1 MNRLVRSSSWLLLIL
16 FVAGCNRNKELV
28 SEYGKVAGEK
38 GGISVNGTSVL
49 YSMFRERG
57 FRTKRLRKISPRL
70 NRYDTVIWFPDNY
83 QSPSPEAV
91 EALQNWLDEGL
102 GRTLIYVGRDFDA
115 EIDYYTQLLAIAGPK
130 DREEIVR
137 SLVEA
142 KMKQD
147 SRIRRY
153 VGDDTTE
160 FCDWF
165 KIERVPFHKVE
176 NVDGILASNV
186 TEETANLSYSTT
198 LQVSGEIVADAGL
211 SVVPLLD
218 ADGVDFVY
226 SVSEIEDP
234 YGNQLI
240 VVNNGSF
247 LLNFG
252 LVNKQNRLLA
262 GGIMDQCS
270 SKDVVFLESG
280 PTGIQVS
287 NDDIVNH
294 NSWAW
299 IAKPPLSYI
308 APHFLFWGVVF
319 CFVFFPIFGRPRRL
333 RTRNYASFRSHISAM
348 GKLLQKSK
356 NTDQALKKVRDYQA
370 IHAKDSN
377 IS

>member
-1 MNRLVRSSSWLLLIL
+1 MLCVL
-16 FVAGCNRNKELV
+16 AGCNRNKELV
-28 SEYGKVAGEK
+28 SEYGKVVGEK
-38 GGISVNGTSVL
+38 GGTSVNGTSAL

-83 QSPSPEAV
+83 QSPEPEAV
-91 EALQNWLDEGL
+91 DALQSWLDEGL

-115 EIDYYTQLLAIAGPK
+115 EIDYYRQMLTTAGP
-130 DREEIVR
+130 DEREEIVR
-137 SLVEA
+137 SLVES

-153 VGDDTTE
+153 VGDETKE
-160 FCDWF
+160 SCDWF
-165 KIERVPFHKVE
+165 TIERVPFQNVE
-176 NVDGILASNV
+176 IVDGILTGN
-186 TEETANLSYSTT
+186 TEEKTADLSYSTV
-198 LQVSGEIVADAGL
+198 LNVSDEIVADTSLTVA
-211 SVVPLLD
+211 PLLN
-218 ADGVDFVY
+218 ADGLDFVY
-226 SVSEIEDP
+226 SVTENEDP
-234 YGNQLI
+234 FGNQLI

-262 GGIMDQCS
+262 GSLMDQCIS
-270 SKDVVFLESG
+270 SDVVFLESG
-280 PTGIQVS
+280 PAGIQVS

-299 IAKPPLSYI
+299 IAKPPLRYI
-308 APHFLFWGVVF
+308 APHFLFWGVLF
-319 CFVFFPIFGRPRRL
+319 CFVFFPMFGRPRKL
-333 RTRNYASFRSHISAM
+333 RTENYASFRSHISAM

-356 NTDQALKKVRDYQA
+356 KPDQALKKVRDYQA
-370 IHAKDSN
+370 IHAKDTN